1 MLGIQMK
8 FNEQVK
14 SIEII
19 EAKTPKEP
27 TARYQRV
34 YSPIK
39 EIPSNFV
46 AIDFETAN
54 SNRCSPCSVGIA
66 IVKNGEI
73 ADSFER

>member
-8 FNEQVK
+8 FNEQGK

-19 EAKTPKEP
+19 EAETPKEP

-46 AIDFETAN
+46 AIDFEIFT
-54 SNRCSPCSVGIA
+54 RIVGLFDA
-66 IVKNGEI
+66 PWP
-73 ADSFER
+73 